1 MTIEEMTDLMRQR
14 RLHHLLV
21 CNRAGELL
29 GVVSDRD
36 LHPQHGVSAQQ
47 LMSFPVLTATPDTP
61 LNPAITF
68 LVNEN
73 ISCLPVVENGRLC
86 GVLTT
91 TDLVLT
97 LQCTLQLWLRLAQVL
112 QYDSGWAKELE
123 QLTKSLE
130 GDLSQTQL
138 AERMQKVR
146 GAIRQQ
152 VQDLINLIDLR
163 ADVLTGV
170 SNRSGLE
177 EVLEMLLAVRHRYE
191 QPFSLVLVVIDHYQ
205 QIGDRCGDAV
215 IKSLMKALA
224 RTIQQ
229 SIRGSDFVARCRDDA
244 FAVVLTQTELEG
256 ATIFCHR
263 LCEAAK
269 QNSQVAIPLRIRT
282 GVVMPEP
289 DETAAALLHRAED
302 AAI

>member
-1 MTIEEMTDLMRQR
+1 
-14 RLHHLLV
+14 
-21 CNRAGELL
+21 
-29 GVVSDRD
+29 
-36 LHPQHGVSAQQ
+36 
-47 LMSFPVLTATPDTP
+47 VLTATPDTP

-68 LVNEN
+68 LLNEN
-73 ISCLPVVENGRLC
+73 ISCLPVVDDGRLC

-97 LQCTLQLWLRLAQVL
+97 LQCTLQLWLRLTQVL

-123 QLTKSLE
+123 QLAKSLE

-138 AERMQKVR
+138 AERMQKAR
-146 GAIRQQ
+146 NAIRQQ
-152 VQDLINLIDLR
+152 VQDLVNLIDLR

-177 EVLEMLLAVRHRYE
+177 EVLEMLLAVRHRYA
-191 QPFSLVLVVIDHYQ
+191 QPFSLVLVVIDHYR

-215 IKSLMKALA
+215 TRPLLKAVA

-229 SIRGSDFVARCRDDA
+229 SIRNSDFVARCRDDA

-256 ATIFCHR
+256 ALTFCNR
-263 LCEAAK
+263 LREAAK
-269 QNSQVAIPLRIRT
+269 QNGQLAVPLRIRT
-282 GVVMPEP
+282 GVVAPEP
-289 DETAAALLHRAED
+289 DEDAAGLLRRAE
-302 AAI
+302 AAVT